1 MGKNVQAET
10 TTQNKDANSNSIFD
24 WRRIAKDM
32 LTSRALDDLEEFDL
46 VKQKKVL
53 YQFSA
58 RGHDLAQILLG
69 QIMTAKKDAVSGYYR
84 SRPLLLSMGIPVEQF
99 LQSTM
104 MRKGGFSNGRDIGV
118 VFNEPN
124 HDGACVLPMSGG
136 VGAQYTPVAGWAQ
149 SIEFHRNHLKDAEW
163 EGAMGLVLGGDAS
176 VATNGFWSSLTMA
189 TTLSL
194 PMMFYIE
201 DNGYGISVPS
211 SFQTPGGNI
220 VKNLASFKGIKLL
233 SGDGTNPEEAAAL
246 IAEANEYIRTERKPA
261 LLRLTVPRLNGHS
274 AQDTQ
279 SYKSA
284 DRIAFEKQHDPLPK
298 LKKYLVNQGVLTEAE
313 WQQMTDDAIA
323 FCQQMADKVDA
334 QGYADPEGVH
344 SHAFEEKDSDGNP
357 ILQAQGGIH
366 LDQFKSDRPQFPPS
380 SEEVVAEPGRI
391 NMVTAIRK
399 TLDFELTNNDKMMV
413 FGEDVGAKGG
423 VHAVTLGLQEKHGE
437 DKVFDTS
444 LSEEGIIGRSLGM
457 SLAGLLP
464 VPEIQFR
471 KYADPAEEQLNETGS
486 MRWRTNNRFAA
497 PMVVRMAGGYFG
509 CGDPWHSQ
517 CAEVK
522 WVHAI
527 GWQVAMPS
535 NAEDAVG
542 LMRYALRDNNPT
554 IFFEHRKM
562 LDHMWARRPYPGD
575 QYIVPFGKGKK
586 ILSGDRLT
594 VVSWGGMV
602 HMCQTAIEQ
611 TGVQGDL
618 IDLRTLRPWDKDMVL
633 ESVKRTGRCL
643 IVHEDNISAGFGA
656 EIAAVLAKEAFFYLD
671 APIERLATADIGNP
685 HDPRLMEHA
694 LPNPNSIAERIME
707 LDKV

>member
-1 MGKNVQAET
+1 MHLIKTPEQPNQT
-10 TTQNKDANSNSIFD
+10 FD
-24 WRRIAKDM
+24 WQHIAKTL
-32 LTSRALDDLEEFDL
+32 LTSRALDDLEEYDL

-58 RGHDLAQILLG
+58 RGHDLAQIMLG
-69 QIMTAKKDAVSGYYR
+69 QLLNRKKDAVSGYYR
-84 SRPLLLSMGIPVEQF
+84 SRPLLMSLGISTETF
-99 LQSTM
+99 LQATM
-104 MRKGGFSNGRDIGV
+104 MRQGGFSNGRDIGV
-118 VFNEPN
+118 VFNQPS

-149 SIEFHRNHLKDAEW
+149 AVEYHREHLQNSDWNE
-163 EGAMGLVLGGDAS
+163 AMGLVLGGDGS

-189 TTLSL
+189 TTLKL
-194 PMMFYIE
+194 PMLFYIE

-211 SFQTPGGNI
+211 HFQTPGGNI

-233 SGDGTNPEEAAAL
+233 SGDGTNPEEAAEL
-246 IAEANEYIRTERKPA
+246 IKQANEHVRLERKPV

-279 SYKSA
+279 SYKTEE
-284 DRIAFEKQHDPLPK
+284 RIQFEQQHDPLPK
-298 LKKYLVNQGVLTEAE
+298 LKKFMITQGLTNDTKWQAMENQAKEAVYSAY
-313 WQQMTDDAIA
+313 Q
-323 FCQQMADKVDA
+323 KVD
-334 QGYADPEGVH
+334 QQPYADPAKVH
-344 SHAFEEKDSDGNP
+344 THAFEEKDDNGNP
-357 ILQAQGGIH
+357 LLQQQGGIH
-366 LDQFKSDRPQFPPS
+366 LENPTFPPS
-380 SEEVVAEPGRI
+380 SQEIIADPGRI

-399 TLDFELTNNDKMMV
+399 TLDFELTHNDKMLV

-437 DKVFDTS
+437 ERVFDTS

-542 LMRYALRDNNPT
+542 LLRYALRDNNPT

-562 LDHMWARRPYPGD
+562 LDHIWARRPYPGD
-575 QYIVPFGKGKK
+575 QYIIPFGQGKK
-586 ILSGDRLT
+586 ITEGDRLT

-602 HMCQTAIEQ
+602 HMCQKAVET
-611 TGVQGDL
+611 TGISTDL

-633 ESVKRTGRCL
+633 ESVKKTGRCL

-656 EIAAVLAKEAFFYLD
+656 EIAAILAKEAFFYLD

-694 LPNPNSIAERIME
+694 LPNPDSIAERMME
-707 LDKV
+707 LDKI

>member
-1 MGKNVQAET
+1 MHLFKNQDES
-10 TTQNKDANSNSIFD
+10 SNTDNNNDTFD
-24 WRRIAKDM
+24 WQKIAKDV

-58 RGHDLAQILLG
+58 RGHDMAQIMLG
-69 QIMTAKKDAVSGYYR
+69 QILNRKKDAVSGYYR
-84 SRPLLLSMGIPVEQF
+84 SRPLLLSLGLPVEQF
-99 LQSTM
+99 LQATM
-104 MRKGGFSNGRDIGV
+104 MKQGGFSNGRDIGV
-118 VFNEPN
+118 VFNQPN

-149 SIEFHRNHLKDAEW
+149 AVEYHREQLKNSDWDE
-163 EGAMGLVLGGDAS
+163 AMGLVLGGDGS

-189 TTLSL
+189 TTLEL
-194 PMMFYIE
+194 PMLFYIE

-211 SFQTPGGNI
+211 HFQTPGGNI
-220 VKNLASFKGIKLL
+220 VKNLASFRGIKIL
-233 SGDGTNPEEAAAL
+233 SGDGTNPEEAAEL
-246 IAEANEYIRTERKPA
+246 IEQANDHVRNERKPV

-279 SYKSA
+279 SYKSD
-284 DRIAFEKQHDPLPK
+284 DRIEFEKQHDPLPK
-298 LKKYLVNQGVLTEAE
+298 LKKFLIENKHLSESKWGELE
-313 WQQMTDDAIA
+313 QQAKDHCYQTYE
-323 FCQQMADKVDA
+323 KVDQ
-334 QGYADPEGVH
+334 QGFADPQTVET
-344 SHAFEEKDSDGNP
+344 HAFEEHDDNGQP
-357 ILQAQGGIH
+357 ILQTQGGIH
-366 LDQFKSDRPQFPPS
+366 LDNPIFPTS
-380 SEEVVAEPGRI
+380 SQEVITEPGRI

-399 TLDFELTNNDKMMV
+399 TLDFELTHNKKMLV
-413 FGEDVGAKGG
+413 FGEDVGVKGG

-437 DKVFDTS
+437 AQVFDTS

-542 LMRYALRDNNPT
+542 LLRYALRNNNPS

-562 LDHMWARRPYPGD
+562 LDHAWSRRPYPGD
-575 QYIVPFGKGKK
+575 QYIIPFGQGKK
-586 ILSGDRLT
+586 ILTGDRLT
-594 VVSWGGMV
+594 VISWGGMV
-602 HMCQTAIEQ
+602 HMCQSAIES
-611 TGVQGDL
+611 TDVKADL
-618 IDLRTLRPWDKDMVL
+618 IDLRTLRPWDKNMVL

-643 IVHEDNISAGFGA
+643 IVHEDNVSAGFGA

-685 HDPRLMEHA
+685 HDPKLMEHA
-694 LPNPNSIAERIME
+694 LPNPDSIAQRIIE
-707 LDKV
+707 LDKI

>member
-1 MGKNVQAET
+1 MQLFKKADTHSDQIDRGAL
-10 TTQNKDANSNSIFD
+10 FD
-24 WRRIAKDM
+24 WPLVAKT
-32 LTSRALDDLEEFDL
+32 LLISRALDDLEEFDL

-58 RGHDLAQILLG
+58 RGHDLAQIMLG
-69 QIMTAKKDAVSGYYR
+69 QILNHKKDAVSGYYR
-84 SRPLLLSMGIPVEQF
+84 SRPLLLSMGIPVTQF
-99 LQSTM
+99 LQATM
-104 MRKGGFSNGRDIGV
+104 MKQGGFSNGRDIGV

-149 SIEFHRNHLKDAEW
+149 AIEYHRKALNNSDW
-163 EGAMGLVLGGDAS
+163 EGAMGLVLGGDGS
-176 VATNGFWSSLTMA
+176 VATNGFWSALTMA
-189 TTLSL
+189 TTLEL
-194 PMMFYIE
+194 PMLFYIE

-211 SFQTPGGNI
+211 HFQTPGGNI

-233 SGDGTNPEEAAAL
+233 SGDGTQPQEAAAL
-246 IAEANEYIRTERKPA
+246 MAEAHEHIRTERKPV

-279 SYKSA
+279 SYKS
-284 DRIAFEKQHDPLPK
+284 DERIAFEKQHDPLPK
-298 LKKYLVNQGVLTEAE
+298 LKKFMLSEGLLDEAG
-313 WQQMTDDAIA
+313 WQALEQEAQAIT
-323 FCQQMADKVDA
+323 QQAYETVD
-334 QGYADPEGVH
+334 QQDFADPAEVER
-344 SHAFEEKDSDGNP
+344 HAFEEFDADGRP
-357 ILQAQGGIH
+357 ILQQQGGIH
-366 LDQFKSDRPQFPPS
+366 LDHPEFPPAS
-380 SEEVVAEPGRI
+380 YDVVAEPGRI

-399 TLDFELTNNDKMMV
+399 TLDFELSHNKKMLV

-437 DKVFDTS
+437 AQVFDTS
-444 LSEEGIIGRSLGM
+444 LSEEGIIGRSIGL

-542 LMRYALRDNNPT
+542 LLRYALRNNNPT

-575 QYIVPFGKGKK
+575 QYIIPFGQANK
-586 ILSGDRLT
+586 ITTGDRLT

-602 HMCQTAIEQ
+602 HMCQTAIEN
-611 TGVQGDL
+611 TGLDAEL

-643 IVHEDNISAGFGA
+643 IVHEDNMSAGFGA

-694 LPNPNSIAERIME
+694 LPNPERIAQRMLE
-707 LDKV
+707 LDQV

>member
-1 MGKNVQAET
+1 MKNWELAE
-10 TTQNKDANSNSIFD
+10 F
-24 WRRIAKDM
+24 
-32 LTSRALDDLEEFDL
+32 
-46 VKQKKVL
+46 
-53 YQFSA
+53 
-58 RGHDLAQILLG
+58 G
-69 QIMTAKKDAVSGYYR
+69 VSDF
-84 SRPLLLSMGIPVEQF
+84 PIP
-99 LQSTM
+99 
-104 MRKGGFSNGRDIGV
+104 
-118 VFNEPN
+118 
-124 HDGACVLPMSGG
+124 
-136 VGAQYTPVAGWAQ
+136 
-149 SIEFHRNHLKDAEW
+149 
-163 EGAMGLVLGGDAS
+163 
-176 VATNGFWSSLTMA
+176 
-189 TTLSL
+189 
-194 PMMFYIE
+194 
-201 DNGYGISVPS
+201 
-211 SFQTPGGNI
+211 
-220 VKNLASFKGIKLL
+220 
-233 SGDGTNPEEAAAL
+233 
-246 IAEANEYIRTERKPA
+246 
-261 LLRLTVPRLNGHS
+261 TVPRLNGHS

-279 SYKSA
+279 SYKT
-284 DRIAFEKQHDPLPK
+284 DERIQFEQQHDPLPK
-298 LKKYLVNQGVLTEAE
+298 LKKYMISQGLTNETKWQAMENQAKEEAYRTF
-313 WQQMTDDAIA
+313 Q
-323 FCQQMADKVDA
+323 KVD
-334 QGYADPEGVH
+334 QQPFADPAKVH
-344 SHAFEEKDSDGNP
+344 THAFEEKDENGQSL
-357 ILQAQGGIH
+357 LQQQGGIH
-366 LDQFKSDRPQFPPS
+366 PDKPAFPAS
-380 SEEVVAEPGRI
+380 SQEIIAEPGRI

-399 TLDFELTNNDKMMV
+399 TLDFELTHNDKMLV

-437 DKVFDTS
+437 ERVFDTS
-444 LSEEGIIGRSLGM
+444 LSEEGIIGRSIGM

-542 LMRYALRDNNPT
+542 LLRYGLRDNNPT

-575 QYIVPFGKGKK
+575 QYIVPFGQGKK
-586 ILSGDRLT
+586 VTEGDQLT

-602 HMCQTAIEQ
+602 HMCQTAVEQ
-611 TGVQGDL
+611 TGIRTDL
-618 IDLRTLRPWDKDMVL
+618 IDLRTLRPWDKEMVL
-633 ESVKRTGRCL
+633 ESVKKTGRCL

-694 LPNPNSIAERIME
+694 LPNPNSIAQRMME
-707 LDKV
+707 LDQI

>member
-1 MGKNVQAET
+1 MHLFKNNEKQEHT
-10 TTQNKDANSNSIFD
+10 FNWQH
-24 WRRIAKDM
+24 IAKTI

-58 RGHDLAQILLG
+58 RGHDMAQIMLG
-69 QIMTAKKDAVSGYYR
+69 QILNKQKDAVSGYYR
-84 SRPLLLSMGIPVEQF
+84 SRPLLLSIGIELEQF
-99 LQSTM
+99 LQATM
-104 MRKGGFSNGRDIGV
+104 MKQGGFSDGRDIGV
-118 VFNEPN
+118 VFNQPN

-149 SIEFHRNHLKDAEW
+149 AIEYHRTHLKDSTWDES
-163 EGAMGLVLGGDAS
+163 MGLVLGGDGS

-189 TTLSL
+189 TTLQL
-194 PMMFYIE
+194 PMLFYIE

-211 SFQTPGGNI
+211 HFQTPGGNI

-233 SGDGTNPEEAAAL
+233 SGDGTNPEEAAEL
-246 IAEANEYIRTERKPA
+246 ISQANHHVRNERSPV

-279 SYKSA
+279 SYKSEE
-284 DRIAFEKQHDPLPK
+284 RIQFEKQHDPLPK
-298 LKKYLVNQGVLTEAE
+298 LKKYMLAQGLIKASQWDELEA
-313 WQQMTDDAIA
+313 QTKDDAYQA
-323 FCQQMADKVDA
+323 YLKVD
-334 QGYADPEGVH
+334 QQPFADPAQVET
-344 SHAFEEKDSDGNP
+344 HAFEEFDETGSP
-357 ILQAQGGIH
+357 ILQQQGGIH
-366 LDQFKSDRPQFPPS
+366 LNHPSFPPS
-380 SEEVVAEPGRI
+380 SQEIIAEPGRI

-399 TLDFELTNNDKMMV
+399 TLDYELSHNNKMLV

-437 DKVFDTS
+437 AQVFDTS
-444 LSEEGIIGRSLGM
+444 LSEEGIIGRSIGLA
-457 SLAGLLP
+457 LAGLLP

-542 LMRYALRDNNPT
+542 LLRYALRNNNPT

-562 LDHMWARRPYPGD
+562 LDHAWSRRPYPGD
-575 QYIVPFGKGKK
+575 QYIIPFGQGNK
-586 ILSGDRLT
+586 ILSGDRVT

-611 TGVQGDL
+611 TGIEADL
-618 IDLRTLRPWDKDMVL
+618 IDLRTLRPWDKAMVL

-643 IVHEDNISAGFGA
+643 IVHEDNLSAGFGA

-685 HDPRLMEHA
+685 HDPKLMEHA
-694 LPNPNSIAERIME
+694 LPNPDSIAQRLME
-707 LDKV
+707 LDQI

>member
-1 MGKNVQAET
+1 MQLFKNQAEHP
-10 TTQNKDANSNSIFD
+10 QQPEADSPFD
-24 WRRIAKDM
+24 WQKLAKDL

-58 RGHDLAQILLG
+58 RGHDMAQIMLG
-69 QIMTAKKDAVSGYYR
+69 QIMNRKKDAVSGYYR
-84 SRPLLLSMGIPVEQF
+84 SRPLLLSMGISVEQF
-99 LQSTM
+99 LQATM
-104 MRKGGFSNGRDIGV
+104 MKQGGFSNGRDIGV
-118 VFNEPN
+118 VFNQPN
-124 HDGACVLPMSGG
+124 DDGACILPMSGG

-149 SIEFHRNHLKDAEW
+149 AVEYHSETLKNSAWDD
-163 EGAMGLVLGGDAS
+163 AMGLVLGGDGS
-176 VATNGFWSSLTMA
+176 VATNGFWSALTMA
-189 TTLSL
+189 TTLEL

-211 SFQTPGGNI
+211 HFQTPGGNI
-220 VKNLASFKGIKLL
+220 VKNLASFKGITLL
-233 SGDGTNPEEAAAL
+233 SGDGSNPEEAAEL
-246 IAEANEYIRTERKPA
+246 IAQANDIIRTERKPV

-298 LKKYLVNQGVLTEAE
+298 LKKFLLTNGHMDEAE
-313 WQQMTDDAIA
+313 WDQLEHEAKDHVYAAYQ
-323 FCQQMADKVDA
+323 KVD
-334 QGYADPEGVH
+334 QQEHADPAGIEL
-344 SHAFEEKDSDGNP
+344 HAFAEQDEQGNP

-366 LDQFKSDRPQFPPS
+366 LDSPIFPPS
-380 SEEVVAEPGRI
+380 SSEVIAEPGRI

-399 TLDFELTNNDKMMV
+399 TLDYELTHNDKMMV

-437 DKVFDTS
+437 AKVFDTS
-444 LSEEGIIGRSLGM
+444 LSEEGIIGRSIGL

-542 LMRYALRDNNPT
+542 LLRYALRNNNPS

-562 LDHMWARRPYPGD
+562 LDHIWARRPYPGD
-575 QYIVPFGKGKK
+575 QYIIPFGQGKK
-586 ILSGDRLT
+586 LFSGDRLT

-602 HMCQTAIEQ
+602 HMCQTAIEK
-611 TGVQGDL
+611 TGVAADL

-643 IVHEDNISAGFGA
+643 IVHEDNLSAGFGA

-694 LPNPNSIAERIME
+694 LPNPDSIAQRIME
-707 LDKV
+707 LDQA

>member
-1 MGKNVQAET
+1 MHLIKSPEQ
-10 TTQNKDANSNSIFD
+10 QDQPFD
-24 WRRIAKDM
+24 WQHIAKT
-32 LTSRALDDLEEFDL
+32 LLASRALDDLEEFDL

-58 RGHDLAQILLG
+58 RGHDLAQIMLG
-69 QIMTAKKDAVSGYYR
+69 QLLNRKKDAVSGYYR
-84 SRPLLLSMGIPVEQF
+84 SRPLLMSLGIPTETF
-99 LQSTM
+99 LQATM
-104 MRKGGFSNGRDIGV
+104 MRQGGFSNGRDIGV
-118 VFNEPN
+118 VFNQPN

-149 SIEFHRNHLKDAEW
+149 AIEYHRNHLNNSDWDEAI
-163 EGAMGLVLGGDAS
+163 GLVLGGDGS

-189 TTLSL
+189 TTMKL
-194 PMMFYIE
+194 PMLFYIE

-211 SFQTPGGNI
+211 NYQTPGGNI
-220 VKNLASFKGIKLL
+220 VKNLASFKDIKLL
-233 SGDGTNPEEAAAL
+233 SGDGTNPEEAAEL
-246 IAEANEYIRTERKPA
+246 IKQTYDHVRFERGPV

-279 SYKSA
+279 SYKSEE
-284 DRIAFEKQHDPLPK
+284 RIQFEKQHDPLPK
-298 LKKYLVNQGVLTEAE
+298 LKKFMMAQGLTNETKWQAMQNQAKEAAYQTYL
-313 WQQMTDDAIA
+313 
-323 FCQQMADKVDA
+323 KVDK
-334 QGYADPEGVH
+334 QPFADPEHVH
-344 SHAFEEKDSDGNP
+344 KHAFEEKDENGQAL
-357 ILQAQGGIH
+357 LQEQGGIH
-366 LDQFKSDRPQFPPS
+366 LDSPSFPTS
-380 SEEVVAEPGRI
+380 SEAIMAEPGRI

-399 TLDFELTNNDKMMV
+399 TLDYELAHNDKMLV

-437 DKVFDTS
+437 ARVFDTS

-542 LMRYALRDNNPT
+542 LLRYALRDNNPT

-562 LDHMWARRPYPGD
+562 LDHMWSRRPYPGD
-575 QYIVPFGKGKK
+575 QYILPFGKANK
-586 ILSGDRLT
+586 ITEGDRLT

-602 HMCQTAIEQ
+602 HMCQTAIET
-611 TGVQGDL
+611 TGIKADL
-618 IDLRTLRPWDKDMVL
+618 IDLRTLRPWDKNMVL
-633 ESVKRTGRCL
+633 ESVKKTGRCL

-656 EIAAVLAKEAFFYLD
+656 EIAATLAKEAFFYLD

-685 HDPRLMEHA
+685 HDPQLMEHA
-694 LPNPNSIAERIME
+694 LPNPDSIAQRILE
-707 LDKV
+707 LDQI